1 MCDPLNPWLP
11 SELPMPRR
19 NIAWSVLIVVV
30 SLVCYQQ
37 VPANRYGRV
46 LAGVLDRVGRDYYLP
61 IQDLELFEGAMRGM
75 AGQLDENSIY
85 VAPAKKQ
92 RFEEITTQ
100 QFEGIG
106 INVWVDP
113 KTNQLTVI
121 SPLVGTP
128 AYEAKIRAGDRIL
141 KIDGQSTQGMTVDD
155 ARRRLRGKPGTS
167 VTLLILHEGETQ
179 PTEKT
184 LVRRIIQMDTVW
196 GDTRD
201 PDGTWNYFLPA
212 PGKAGRGRIAYVRIT
227 AFADAEKSDESGG
240 KAKSTVA
247 DLKDVL
253 EHLTRQGM
261 RGLVLDLRDNPG
273 GSFEAARE
281 MCDLFIPSG
290 EIVTVRSREGR
301 VGRAYRASGKAPFT
315 GFPMTL
321 LVNEHS
327 ASASEVV
334 AACLQDHQRAVIVG
348 QQTYGKATVQELVDL
363 GKAGM
368 LKLTVATYWRPSG
381 RNIHRNRGEEEP
393 GASWGVLPDDG
404 YEVVLDKDEFA
415 RFLRWRQDRD
425 IPRPATE
432 KPPSDESAKPFVDRA
447 LAKAVEYLQGREA
460 QD

>member
-1 MCDPLNPWLP
+1 
-11 SELPMPRR
+11 MPRR

-30 SLVCYQQ
+30 SLVCYQK

-92 RFEEITTQ
+92 SFEEDINR

-106 INVWVDP
+106 INVWIDP

-128 AYEAKIRAGDRIL
+128 AYEAKIHAGDRIL

-155 ARRRLRGKPGTS
+155 ARRRLRGKAGTS

-184 LVRRIIQMDTVW
+184 LARRIIQVDTVW
-196 GDTRD
+196 GDTRN
-201 PDGTWNYFLPA
+201 PDGTWNYFLPG
-212 PGKAGRGRIAYVRIT
+212 PERIAYVRIT

-240 KAKSTVA
+240 KAKSTVT

-253 EHLTRQGM
+253 EHLAQQGM
-261 RGLVLDLRDNPG
+261 RGLVLDLRDDRG
-273 GSFEAARE
+273 GSLQAAVE
-281 MCDLFIPSG
+281 MCDLFLSAG

-301 VGRAYRASGKAPFT
+301 VSRAYYASGKAPFT
-315 GFPMTL
+315 GFPIAI
-321 LVNEHS
+321 LVNDRT
-327 ASASEVV
+327 ASASEIV
-334 AACLQDHQRAVIVG
+334 AACLQDHHRAVIVG
-348 QQTYGKATVQELVDL
+348 QQSYGKGTVQQLMDL
-363 GKAGM
+363 GQAGT

-393 GASWGVLPDDG
+393 GATWGVLPDEA
-404 YEVVLDKDEFA
+404 YEVVLDKEEFA

-425 IPRPATE
+425 M
-432 KPPSDESAKPFVDRA
+432 PPGTMRSVVAASHPLPDQSAKPFVDRA

-460 QD
+460 RD